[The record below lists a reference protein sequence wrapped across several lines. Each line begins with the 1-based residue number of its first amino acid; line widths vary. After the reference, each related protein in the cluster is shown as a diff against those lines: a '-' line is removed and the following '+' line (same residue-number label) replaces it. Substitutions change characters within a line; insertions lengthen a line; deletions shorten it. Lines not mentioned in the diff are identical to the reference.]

1 MNLTENETIK
11 YQVVC
16 DDNVLLESVTKSVAE
31 SFVATLAASV
41 QERVQIV
48 PVTKDGL
55 QVLLG

>member
-16 DDNVLLESVTKSVAE
+16 DDSILLESVTRNVAE
-31 SFVATLAASV
+31 NFVSTLATSV

-48 PVTKDGL
+48 PITTDGL